1 MQVNKLIWPSPSGIG
16 AVVAEE
22 FQSMYSYVGRTGLYR
37 QEYDPLDNLVPE
49 IMQVVVAD
57 LTEAGGDAY
66 GHYYGSEQFQET
78 LSFCRDSSTSPV
90 TLCNMRCDP
99 GSEPPTT
106 GQIYGPEQCAVC
118 PEDTASP
125 GGREPC
131 RECQDGTI
139 APSTGTDFCVPS
151 SSPNRALIA
160 GTACAAGLVLL
171 LLLPGYLLWRRSN
184 RLKAELSAMQ
194 IGLSNFEDNMDM
206 DAPLVK
212 VCLRYCLHVC
222 IVMPLQSHQSILSE

>member
-1 MQVNKLIWPSPSGIG
+1 
-16 AVVAEE
+16 
-22 FQSMYSYVGRTGLYR
+22 MYSFVGNSGLYR
-37 QEYDPLDNLVPE
+37 EEYDPLDGLVPD
-49 IMQVVVAD
+49 IMRGVLVD
-57 LTEAGGDAY
+57 LEEAGEDVY
-66 GHYYGSEQFQET
+66 GYYYGSEQFQET
-78 LSFCRDSSTSPV
+78 LSFCRDSSTSPI

-106 GQIYGPEQCAVC
+106 GQVYGPEQCGVC

-139 APSTGTDFCVPS
+139 APSTGTDFCVPA

-184 RLKAELSAMQ
+184 RLKAELTAMHKNF
-194 IGLSNFEDNMDM
+194 SDFEDSMDM
-206 DAPLVK
+206 DAPFVK
-212 VCLRYCLHVC
+212 VCH
-222 IVMPLQSHQSILSE
+222 